1 VRRILSIVAP
11 ANGSGKTG
19 LVSTI
24 LAAFPGRFTAAK
36 FTTVYRDGEHCPK
49 TETACACHEL
59 HGHFTIIDDPR
70 IIEQEGTDTG
80 RMSRSGASRTL
91 WCLALPSAHRALWDH
106 LTREI
111 IRPDERLVTEGN
123 RAAGVIGPERIV
135 MVVGPRTPRSRWKDD
150 AWALMGRADLVVINE
165 FPPPEGPRSGDRA
178 AAESAGGL
186 LSEIRSRTSARVIV
200 QDVSVP
206 LTEWKD
212 PTLLDLAAV
221 IAEGEASPAPDAG
234 RG

>member
-1 VRRILSIVAP
+1 MRRILSVVAP

-24 LAAFPGRFTAAK
+24 LSAFPGRFTAAK

-49 TETACACHEL
+49 TETACACREL
-59 HGHFTIIDDPR
+59 HGLYTIIDDPR

-91 WCLALPSAHRALWDH
+91 WCLAVPSAHRALWDH

-111 IRPDERLVTEGN
+111 VRPDERLITEGN

-135 MVVGPRTPRSRWKDD
+135 MVVGPRTPRSTWKDD
-150 AWALMGRADLVVINE
+150 TWTLMERADLVVINA
-165 FPPPEGPRSGDRA
+165 FGP
-178 AAESAGGL
+178 AAERAGPADPTADL
-186 LSEIRSRTSARVIV
+186 VSELRSRTIARVIV

-206 LTEWKD
+206 LEDWSD
-212 PTLLDLAAV
+212 PALLNLAAT
-221 IAEGEASPAPDAG
+221 IAEGEPGPAPDSANT
-234 RG
+234 